1 MKICIIT
8 STRADFGLLKNLIIS
23 IKKNKKFT
31 SKVIAS
37 GAHFS
42 KKYGY
47 TFNEI
52 KESKIKIDKKIIC
65 KLNSDNPI
73 GISKILS
80 KCVVET
86 SKIFKTFRPDILI
99 VLGDRYEILA
109 STIAA
114 HLNRVPVAHIHGGE
128 VTQGVVDDAFRHSI
142 TKMSHIHFVANK
154 IYRNRVIQL
163 GESPN
168 SVYVVGGLGVDSIS
182 KTNLLTK
189 KELENKFNFKFNLK
203 NFLVN
208 FHPETLNKNLAKK
221 QINEILSA
229 LSKLKNTNLIFTMP
243 GADLESQIITN
254 AIKRFIIK
262 NKNSYFFKSLGHI
275 NYFSFLKEVDGI
287 IGNSSSGILEM
298 PYFKKGTINI
308 GTRQSGRIISKSVIN
323 TEIKKKKILYSVN
336 KLLSKKFQSN
346 IKKNI
351 NPYGNPGASKKI
363 IKILKKIKTKKIF
376 NKFFFDI
383 KNFNYKL

>member
-1 MKICIIT
+1 MKVCIIT
-8 STRADFGLLKNLIIS
+8 STRADFGLLKNLIIN
-23 IKKNKKFT
+23 IRKNKKFIL
-31 SKVIAS
+31 KVVAS
-37 GAHFS
+37 GTHFS
-42 KKYGY
+42 EKYGY
-47 TFNEI
+47 TYSEI
-52 KESKIKIDKKIIC
+52 KESKIKIDKKIVC
-65 KLNSDNPI
+65 KFYSDNPT
-73 GISKILS
+73 GISNILS
-80 KCVVET
+80 KCVVES
-86 SKIFKTFRPDILI
+86 SKIFKAFRPDILI

-114 HLNRVPVAHIHGGE
+114 HLSRIPVAHIHGGE

-163 GESPN
+163 GESPKN
-168 SVYVVGGLGVDSIS
+168 VYVVGGLGVDSIS

-189 KELENKFNFKFNLK
+189 KELEKKFNFKFNLN

-229 LSKLKNTNLIFTMP
+229 LGQLKNTNLIFTMP

-254 AIKRFIIK
+254 LVKRFIRK
-262 NKNSYFFKSLGHI
+262 NKNSYFFKSLGQV
-275 NYFSFLKEVDGI
+275 NYFSFLKQVDGL
-287 IGNSSSGILEM
+287 IGNSSSGILEI

-308 GTRQSGRIISKSVIN
+308 GTRQSGRLISKSVIN
-323 TEIKKKKILYSVN
+323 TEIKKNKIISSVK
-336 KLLSKKFQSN
+336 KLLSKKFQKD

-351 NPYGNPGASKKI
+351 NPYGSPGASKKI
-363 IKILKKIKTKKIF
+363 IKILKKIKIKNIF
-376 NKFFFDI
+376 NKSFFDI
-383 KNFNYKL
+383 KNF

>member
-8 STRADFGLLKNLIIS
+8 STRADFGLLKNLIIN
-23 IKKNKKFT
+23 IRKNKKFIL
-31 SKVIAS
+31 KVVAS
-37 GAHFS
+37 GTHFS
-42 KKYGY
+42 EKYGY
-47 TFNEI
+47 TYSEI
-52 KESKIKIDKKIIC
+52 KESKIKIDKKIVC
-65 KLNSDNPI
+65 KFYSDNPT
-73 GISKILS
+73 GISNILS
-80 KCVVET
+80 KCVVES
-86 SKIFKTFRPDILI
+86 SKIFKAFRPDILI

-114 HLNRVPVAHIHGGE
+114 HLSRIPVAHIHGGE

-163 GESPN
+163 GESPKN
-168 SVYVVGGLGVDSIS
+168 VYVVGGLGVDSIS

-189 KELENKFNFKFNLK
+189 KELEKKFNFKFNLN

-229 LSKLKNTNLIFTMP
+229 LGQLKNTNLIFTMP

-254 AIKRFIIK
+254 LVKRFIRK
-262 NKNSYFFKSLGHI
+262 NKNSYFFKSLGQV
-275 NYFSFLKEVDGI
+275 NYFSFLKQVDGL
-287 IGNSSSGILEM
+287 IGNSSSGILEI

-308 GTRQSGRIISKSVIN
+308 GTRQSGRLISKSVIN
-323 TEIKKKKILYSVN
+323 TEIKKNKIISSVK
-336 KLLSKKFQSN
+336 KLLSKKFQKD

-351 NPYGNPGASKKI
+351 NPYGSPGASKKI
-363 IKILKKIKTKKIF
+363 IKILKKIKIKNIF
-376 NKFFFDI
+376 NKSFFDI
-383 KNFNYKL
+383 KNF

>member
-8 STRADFGLLKNLIIS
+8 STRADFGLLKNLIIN
-23 IKKNKKFT
+23 IRKNKKFIL
-31 SKVIAS
+31 KVIAS
-37 GAHFS
+37 GTHFS

-47 TFNEI
+47 TYSEI
-52 KESKIKIDKKIIC
+52 RESKIKIDKKIIC
-65 KLNSDNPI
+65 KFNSDNPT

-80 KCVVET
+80 KCVIES
-86 SKIFKTFRPDILI
+86 SKIFKAFRPDILI

-114 HLNRVPVAHIHGGE
+114 HLSRIPVAHIHGGE
-128 VTQGVVDDAFRHSI
+128 VTRGVVDDAFRHSI

-163 GESPN
+163 GESPKN
-168 SVYVVGGLGVDSIS
+168 VYVVGGLGVDSIS

-189 KELENKFNFKFNLK
+189 KELEKKFNFKFNSN
-203 NFLVN
+203 NFLVS

-229 LSKLKNTNLIFTMP
+229 LSQLKNTNLIFTMP
-243 GADLESQIITN
+243 GADLESKIITN
-254 AIKRFIIK
+254 LVKRFIRK
-262 NKNSYFFKSLGHI
+262 NKNSYFFKSLGQV
-275 NYFSFLKEVDGI
+275 NYFSFLKQVDGL

-308 GTRQSGRIISKSVIN
+308 GTRQYGRIISKSVIN
-323 TEIKKKKILYSVN
+323 TEFKKNKIISSVK
-336 KLLSKKFQSN
+336 KLLSKKFQRD

-351 NPYGNPGASKKI
+351 NPYGSPGASKKI
-363 IKILKKIKTKKIF
+363 IKILKKIKIKNIF

-383 KNFNYKL
+383 KNF